1 MGCSNSSSAGEGEDR
16 AHSEQNELHSGGCR
30 DSKDTTDDTSSQD
43 DKHRNYGGVYVGLP
57 ADTSMYSSKE
67 AQVAAS
73 SQSYAQNT
81 QPGSSLPENIC

>member
-1 MGCSNSSSAGEGEDR
+1 MVGMHAFLCGYVVLT
-16 AHSEQNELHSGGCR
+16 QNVCNFVCYR
-30 DSKDTTDDTSSQD
+30 TDDASSQD
-43 DKHRNYGGVYVGLP
+43 EKDENDEKRRNYGGVYVGLP
-57 ADTSMYSSKE
+57 ADASMYSSKE

>member
-1 MGCSNSSSAGEGEDR
+1 MGCSNSSSAG
-16 AHSEQNELHSGGCR
+16 GCR
-30 DSKDTTDDTSSQD
+30 EPSKDTTDDASSQD
-43 DKHRNYGGVYVGLP
+43 EKDENDEKRRNYGGVYVGLP
-57 ADTSMYSSKE
+57 ADASMYSSKE